1 MWTKGR
7 KQRLKKLC
15 VKARN
20 VMGVKE
26 DDEITADIMEG
37 LNEWDTT
44 KMREINRELT
54 HLMTQGAKSNDEKVE
69 HEEDTD

>member
-1 MWTKGR
+1 MWTEGR

-26 DDEITADIMEG
+26 DDEITGDIMEG
-37 LNEWDTT
+37 LNEEDTN

-54 HLMTQGAKSNDEKVE
+54 HLMTQGAKD
-69 HEEDTD
+69 D